1 MWRPALLAL
10 CIAYPR
16 SAPADRAATP
26 DSAAHHVA
34 DNAADNSAY
43 KLADNTPDSSAYKL
57 ADNPADNAAHD
68 TAGNGS
74 AHHAPNDA
82 ADNAGMANSKAANA
96 ADNALLLNEDT
107 WRYRSSSNFV
117 VDGGLVV
124 GFPAAL
130 PTGLATGVGAGI
142 TAGKTLLWGARA
154 SWATATESSLPWTVT
169 HSDLRLRITGGVQ
182 AAPGR
187 GTIGLRLGLGG
198 TLVHETRTRNQGMRA
213 GLTGSELE
221 NSSLAMLPA
230 ADLDAVIA
238 LHIAGPWLLVTSAG
252 PSIDH
257 HDGKL
262 HGGWNAE
269 LEVAWQP

>member
-16 SAPADRAATP
+16 SAPAD
-26 DSAAHHVA
+26 
-34 DNAADNSAY
+34 
-43 KLADNTPDSSAYKL
+43 
-57 ADNPADNAAHD
+57 
-68 TAGNGS
+68 
-74 AHHAPNDA
+74 A
-82 ADNAGMANSKAANA
+82 ADNAPARAGGDAPTSAAGHAPARATDDAPTSA
-96 ADNALLLNEDT
+96 ADNAPARAADDAPARADDNAPARAADDAPARTADHTAVDTPLLGDDT
-107 WRYRSSSNFV
+107 WQYRSSSHV
-117 VDGGLVV
+117 VIDGGLVV

-169 HSDLRLRITGGVQ
+169 HSDLRLRMTAGVQ

-187 GTIGLRLGLGG
+187 GTFGLRLGIGG
-198 TLVHETRTRNQGMRA
+198 TLVHETRMRNQGMRA

-221 NSSLAMLPA
+221 TSAFAMLPA

-238 LHIAGPWLLVTSAG
+238 LHIAGPWLFVISGG
-252 PSIDH
+252 PSIDF

-269 LEVAWQP
+269 LGVAWQP